1 MSQNNLFFL
10 RTISSENSRFE
21 DVRRQSGKLGYW
33 IAMIPF
39 VIFWPFFL
47 VHAIFSMRRHT
58 AFVKSY
64 DAANGD

>member
-1 MSQNNLFFL
+1 MSQNNLFLL
-10 RTISSENSRFE
+10 RLISSENSRVE
-21 DVRRQSGKLGYW
+21 DVRRRSGKLGYW

-47 VHAIFSMRRHT
+47 VHAVFSMRRQT

-64 DAANGD
+64 NARNGD